1 MEGRV
6 GRVRDFCFVDNQ
18 SEVKIMR
25 YKIGDQVKI
34 SSKLVNGRYYTMEG
48 EDKAYCFFTAK
59 MQCYKGLKAKI
70 VDVEFHEEYHIYK
83 LDIDN
88 GHWSW
93 VDEMFDAFNSLK

>member
-6 GRVRDFCFVDNQ
+6 ERVRNFCFVGNQ

-34 SSKLVNGRYYTMEG
+34 SSKLVEGVHYAMEG
-48 EDKAYCFFTAK
+48 ENKAYCYFIAE

-70 VDVEFHEEYHIYK
+70 VDVKFREEYYIYK
-83 LDIDN
+83 IDIDN
-88 GHWSW
+88 GRWSW
-93 VDEMFDAFNSLK
+93 VDGMFDTFNSLK

>member
-34 SSKLVNGRYYTMEG
+34 SSKLVDGGYYTMEG
-48 EDKAYCFFTAK
+48 EDKAYCFFLAK

-70 VDVEFHEEYHIYK
+70 VDVKFREEYQVYK

-88 GHWSW
+88 GRWSW
-93 VDEMFDAFNSLK
+93 VDGMFDTFNSLK